1 MNSHKIRLPF
11 LAVFLVVALLLFFTS
26 ASKKQNSVTPLSDS
40 IAYSFAL
47 KDLQLQPVQFDIYKG
62 KVVLINLWATWCG
75 PCREE
80 MPYLQKL
87 YETYSHPDFEIV
99 AISLDKNSNIDKV
112 KSYLA
117 KNNFTFPV
125 FYPAENFPKVLQ
137 VPAIPSS
144 FLIDR
149 QGRIVWQ
156 ETGVENFSKQSFKK
170 RIDALINLR

>member
-1 MNSHKIRLPF
+1 
-11 LAVFLVVALLLFFTS
+11 
-26 ASKKQNSVTPLSDS
+26 
-40 IAYSFAL
+40 
-47 KDLQLQPVQFDIYKG
+47 
-62 KVVLINLWATWCG
+62 
-75 PCREE
+75 
-80 MPYLQKL
+80 
-87 YETYSHPDFEIV
+87 
-99 AISLDKNSNIDKV
+99 V